1 MWIIYWDDKQLLL
14 DTVEKVMNTVDQ
26 LNKEYVEKEPILI
39 RVENDLGD
47 MMCMGIGH
55 REEYSIIDFFPSE
68 SSSSKS
74 VEGENAGTGVVCFDM
89 GGYESEFTI
98 SKTIQYKTAFHIL
111 RYFLEENALDANVNW
126 IDD

>member
-1 MWIIYWDDKQLLL
+1 MMWVIYWDDKQLLL

-26 LNKEYVEKEPILI
+26 LNKEYVEKQPILI

-74 VEGENAGTGVVCFDM
+74 VEGENAGPELFVLIWEDM
-89 GGYESEFTI
+89 NQSLLSVKPSNIKQPFIY
-98 SKTIQYKTAFHIL
+98 
-111 RYFLEENALDANVNW
+111 
-126 IDD
+126 